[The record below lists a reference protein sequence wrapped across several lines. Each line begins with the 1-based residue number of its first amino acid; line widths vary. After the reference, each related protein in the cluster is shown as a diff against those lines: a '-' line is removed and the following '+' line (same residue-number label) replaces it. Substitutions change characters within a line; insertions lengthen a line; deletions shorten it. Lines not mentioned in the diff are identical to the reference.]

1 MKAFEFKFENLITII
16 NFHKNCFDIN
26 VKCDDLLIVE
36 GKNIYCSKNDDRKIK
51 ALAMS
56 LMQKLYF
63 IYETNRKLYGEGF
76 NIIKSVRSEW
86 KKLFVH
92 TNFFIDISSKY
103 DIYVQMS
110 YIFSFMNDC
119 TLDIFL
125 NNVQEDYLITLHY
138 NQSPIKTISL
148 PLDRIREKNDFKIEV
163 MNFLKQRMGN

>member
-1 MKAFEFKFENLITII
+1 MKAFEFKFENLVTTIH
-16 NFHKNCFDIN
+16 FYKKYFDIN

-63 IYETNRKLYGEGF
+63 IYETNKKLYGEGF
-76 NIIKSVRSEW
+76 NVIKSVRSEC

-110 YIFSFMNDC
+110 YIFSFMSDC
-119 TLDIFL
+119 KLNVFS
-125 NNVQEDYLITLHY
+125 NNVQKEYLITLHY
-138 NQSPIKTISL
+138 NQSPIKTIPL
-148 PLDRIREKNDFKIEV
+148 PLDRIRTKNDFRLEFIDFFKKRI
-163 MNFLKQRMGN
+163 GN